1 MFQIGLL
8 ALACRTQIR
17 YNKEMKK
24 FLTLLYCFCLPAAG
38 AFASGKLPLR
48 NARALTTGKKAAA
61 ETAKRTRQV
70 EQALRR
76 AQPVPVLQKPLSQ
89 AALPAVSLPKSAA
102 LPKPPT
108 AKIPM
113 PQAVS
118 LADTETF
125 IRQSAVE
132 IIGAYDGSLMG
143 SGFAILSPEGKL
155 YILASYH
162 VVGRAGNSVTVRARI
177 KDGTPVIYEGTVVAN
192 GSYGINELDASLIE
206 LPEEAAQ
213 TLRPLPLASGLPQ
226 KGETLTVWGHATG
239 ENKLR
244 REGNLPVEYATDSK
258 IAVQNPEVYTKNF
271 SGFCGSPLLN
281 EKGEVTGIFAG
292 HDFNTERQF
301 AISAPQAVEEL
312 LARAGGRIQPKIW
325 KVNGQELF
333 RTGPG
338 ENVQR
343 ILWTRNGKIKEAVSL
358 ANYPEPFDSEHAEE
372 LFPLQSGDVL
382 EFEVVLH
389 RFPSRKEFFTVP

>member
-1 MFQIGLL
+1 
-8 ALACRTQIR
+8 
-17 YNKEMKK
+17 MKK
-24 FLTLLYCFCLPAAG
+24 FLTLLCCLCLPGAG
-38 AFASGKLPLR
+38 AFAGGKLPLR
-48 NARALTTGKKAAA
+48 NARALTAGKKAAA
-61 ETAKRTRQV
+61 ETAKRMRQV

-76 AQPVPVLQKPLSQ
+76 AHSVPVLQKPLSQ
-89 AALPAVSLPKSAA
+89 AALPAVSLPPAA

-132 IIGAYDGSLMG
+132 IIGAYNGGLMG

-162 VVGRAGNSVTVRARI
+162 VVGRAGNSVTVRARS
-177 KDGTPVIYEGTVVAN
+177 KDGTSVIYEGTVVAN
-192 GSYGINELDASLIE
+192 GSYGVNELDASLIE

-213 TLRPLPLASGLPQ
+213 TLRPLPLASSLPQ
-226 KGETLTVWGHATG
+226 KGETLTVWGHALG
-239 ENKLR
+239 EIELR
-244 REGNLPVEYATDSK
+244 REGNLPVEYAKGSK
-258 IAVQNPEVYTKNF
+258 IAVQNPNVYTKNF
-271 SGFCGSPLLN
+271 AGFCGSPLLN
-281 EKGEVTGIFAG
+281 ERGEVTGIFAG

-301 AISAPQAVEEL
+301 AVSAPQAIEEL

-343 ILWTRNGKIKEAVSL
+343 VLWKRNGKFQNVESL

-382 EFEVVLH
+382 EFDIVLH